1 MHTSTSTDSEIAC
14 FLAKRDKRA
23 ISLLYANYSPVIYG
37 IIRKMIPHD
46 EMADDIMQDVF
57 VKIWEN
63 ADKYDAR
70 KGRLFTWLA
79 QITRNTTIDWLRS
92 ASYARK
98 MKTCNLETTGD
109 IPVAPFSIQ
118 DSGLKKMRK
127 NTRLGLEQKIP
138 RN

>member
-1 MHTSTSTDSEIAC
+1 
-14 FLAKRDKRA
+14 
-23 ISLLYANYSPVIYG
+23 
-37 IIRKMIPHD
+37 MIPHD

-109 IPVAPFSIQ
+109 IPVAPFSMA
-118 DSGLKKMRK
+118 SLKACASASA
-127 NTRLGLEQKIP
+127 
-138 RN
+138 